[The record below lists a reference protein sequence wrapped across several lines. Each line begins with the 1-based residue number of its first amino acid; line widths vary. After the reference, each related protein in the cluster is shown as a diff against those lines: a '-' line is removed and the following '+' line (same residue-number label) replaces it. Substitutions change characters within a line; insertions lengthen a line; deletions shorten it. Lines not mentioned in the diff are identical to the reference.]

1 MVTDHEHQPPPP
13 DDQPG
18 LFPAQAARQA
28 EEGGDSACW
37 ARLVCPECGAMTTE
51 GHRPGC
57 ELARPPGPGPG

>member
-1 MVTDHEHQPPPP
+1 MVTDQEPQPLPLAGQPPLA
-13 DDQPG
+13 G
-18 LFPAQAARQA
+18 TELT

-57 ELARPPGPGPG
+57 EFSPQP